1 MKVINLF
8 TKYFLMLLLIQ
19 GFIAVSLDSTSFKD
33 SGMNSAATKAKII
46 GKWIMILGVTLYIL
60 RWVVAS

>member
-1 MKVINLF
+1 M
-8 TKYFLMLLLIQ
+8 IQ